1 MFSDTSVCGLI
12 LAGGRSRRMGGGDK
26 TLRSLGGVS
35 LLERVISLAKP
46 QVDQLVINANGD
58 ITRFSQFGITVIKDV
73 IDDFPGPLAGVLTGM
88 EWAHQNRP
96 HCKWIASFACDAP
109 FAPLDLVKKFLCS
122 VSKEKVTMACAVSGG
137 REHPV
142 FGLWPVS
149 LAGNLRSAIVEEK
162 TRKVDFWTARFS
174 VARVEWK
181 TIPVDPFFNVNRE
194 KDLKRAEEFLLEM
207 G

>member
-1 MFSDTSVCGLI
+1 MFNDTSVCGVI
-12 LAGGRSRRMGGGDK
+12 LAGGKSRRMGGGDK
-26 TLRSLGGVS
+26 ALKNLGGDS

-58 ITRFSQFGITVIKDV
+58 TTRFSQFGITVVNDV
-73 IDDFPGPLAGVLTGM
+73 IDGFPGPLAGVLTGM
-88 EWAHQNRP
+88 EWVKTNKP

-109 FAPLDLVKKFLCS
+109 FAPPDLVKRFLYN
-122 VSKEKVTMACAVSGG
+122 VSKANGTMACAVSGG

-149 LAGNLRSAIVEEK
+149 LAGNLRRAIVEEK
-162 TRKVDFWTARFS
+162 IHKVDFWTARFS
-174 VARVEWK
+174 LTRVEWK
-181 TIPVDPFFNVNRE
+181 TVPIDPFFNVNRE
-194 KDLKRAEEFLLEM
+194 QDLKQAENFLMEM